1 MHANYRIQ
9 RTDHTCAISIG
20 EIRVTAIRESF
31 VDAPS
36 GMLVKGGGLPVPE
49 VPASKIS
56 INCFLVETASALVLI
71 DTGLGGRE
79 TEVSGRLVAELG
91 RLGKR
96 AEDISHVFF
105 THLHA
110 DHFGGAIDE
119 DGLSLFPRATFVA
132 HSSERDF
139 LFAGAVPSGNE
150 AVMQQFNAAQ
160 RLQGV
165 LPQFEWVA
173 PGQMMPGIELV
184 HLPGHTPG
192 HSGFRIES
200 QGETVLLW
208 GDIVHAPDWQFSDT
222 GIGVSFDVNAGL
234 AEETRRSTMRKIA
247 EDGQIIAGTHTDLP
261 GFGKLEVSGAGY
273 RFVPLA
279 D

>member
-1 MHANYRIQ
+1 MRGDYQIQ
-9 RTDHTCAISIG
+9 RTEHTCAISVG
-20 EIRVTAIRESF
+20 DIRITAIRESF

-36 GMLVKGGGLPVPE
+36 GMLVQGEGLPVPE

-56 INCFLVETASALVLI
+56 INCFLVETPDALVLI
-71 DTGLGGRE
+71 DTGLGGQE
-79 TEVSGRLVAELG
+79 AEFSGRLIKELSK
-91 RLGKR
+91 LGIKP
-96 AEDISHVFF
+96 EDISHVLF

-119 DGLSLFPRATFVA
+119 DGVSLFPRSVFVA
-132 HSSERDF
+132 HPLERDF
-139 LFAGAVPSGNE
+139 LFVGKVPSGNE

-160 RLQGV
+160 RLNGV
-165 LPQFEWVA
+165 LPQFEWLTPSQVL
-173 PGQMMPGIELV
+173 PGIEMV

-222 GIGVSFDVNAGL
+222 GIGVSFDVNARL
-234 AEETRRSTMRKIA
+234 AEETRRNTMRQVA
-247 EDGQIIAGTHTDLP
+247 EDEQIIAGTHTDMP
-261 GFGKLEVSGAGY
+261 GFGRLKASGAGY